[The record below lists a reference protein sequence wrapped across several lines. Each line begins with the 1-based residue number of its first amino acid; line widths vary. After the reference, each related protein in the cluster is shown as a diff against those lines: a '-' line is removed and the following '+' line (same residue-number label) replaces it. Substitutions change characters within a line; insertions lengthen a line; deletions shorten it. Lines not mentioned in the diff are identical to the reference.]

1 VTAYPERKKM
11 TMKTQPKPAGKAASK
26 LISERIAELGDW
38 RGKTLAR
45 MRALIKEVDP
55 EVVEE
60 WKWRGTPVWEK
71 GGIIVVANPH
81 KGKVKLTFFQG
92 AQLKDP
98 KKLFNNGLDGNTW
111 RAVDYLEGDKVDAAG
126 LKALVKAAI
135 AFNEAKA
142 KKPATAKKV
151 KKAKPRA

>member
-1 VTAYPERKKM
+1 M
-11 TMKTQPKPAGKAASK
+11 TPSAKIDTLIAG
-26 LISERIAELGDW
+26 IEDW
-38 RGKTLAR
+38 RGKTFAAVRKAILSA
-45 MRALIKEVDP
+45 DP
-55 EVVEE
+55 EIVEE

-71 GGIIVVANPH
+71 GGIIAVANPH
-81 KGKVKLTFFQG
+81 KDKVKLTFFQG

-98 KKLFNNGLDGNTW
+98 KKLFNNGLDGNKW
-111 RAVDYLEGDKVDAAG
+111 RAIDYLEGDRVDAAG

-142 KKPATAKKV
+142 KQPAKSKKAKKAKT